1 MPLATHALATWL
13 HPPQRGQ
20 SIFVFVLQCYQ
31 SGTKTTTKN
40 KRVEASTMAVARIL
54 ILYARKEKGAVAEAV
69 DAVVGM
75 SKMIVAHIVQ
85 MPGGCLLDLHIG
97 DISEA

>member
-1 MPLATHALATWL
+1 
-13 HPPQRGQ
+13 
-20 SIFVFVLQCYQ
+20 
-31 SGTKTTTKN
+31 
-40 KRVEASTMAVARIL
+40 MAVARIL